1 MVEKEMR
8 DFIQTIL
15 SEVQEEVW
23 EVDGTLQERAQLLL
37 TLALERASYA
47 SETLT
52 RSEEDLRSRIMGLIH
67 EYVASQE
74 AEEDEHDGQDEQQ
87 AAEVHENIN
96 FETFLVD
103 IDELD
108 EIDKQLKQYGY

>member
-1 MVEKEMR
+1 MAEKEMR
-8 DFIQTIL
+8 DFTQSIV
-15 SEVQEEVW
+15 SEVQEEVR
-23 EVDGTLQERAQLLL
+23 EIEGTLLERAQLIL
-37 TLALERASYA
+37 TLALEGASYA

-52 RSEEDLRSRIMGLIH
+52 SSEEDLRSRIMGLIH

-87 AAEVHENIN
+87 AAEVHENIDFDN
-96 FETFLVD
+96 FLVD